1 MYYVKMR
8 ALAYRIRGM
17 HNITLCLH
25 VYYSRSMDNIMHIIH
40 TVYTMPTL
48 LVVLLLVIL
57 LARVRVCIRARTSYY
72 A

>member
-1 MYYVKMR
+1 
-8 ALAYRIRGM
+8 M

-25 VYYSRSMDNIMHIIH
+25 VYYSSSMHNIMHIMH

-48 LVVLLLVIL
+48 VLLLVIL
-57 LARVRVCIRARTSYY
+57 VVRVCIRARTSYY